1 MIYYPEEESRIRDKV
16 KVVSELSIYATKKEL
31 IDATAVDKSNLASK
45 RDFFALRKWSWQTWY

>member
-45 RDFFALRKWSWQTWY
+45 RYFFALRK